1 MLIESIIW
9 ILRRQLL
16 ILLGVNMEEILNMK
30 DKHIFHGS
38 LCFFKIYKPK
48 QAHCDTHAKENELN
62 AIYGS
67 DDTNFACLCI

>member
-1 MLIESIIW
+1 
-9 ILRRQLL
+9 
-16 ILLGVNMEEILNMK
+16 MEEILNMK